1 MSDVVDMP
9 ADDEE
14 FGSGVVKKF
23 MFMNRK
29 APHGTIYALEVL
41 EMVLISAAFDQ
52 DVHLAFL
59 DDGIYQIVKNQQPEA
74 IEMKNFSKTYKALE
88 MYDIEK
94 LYVEKESM
102 DERGLTEDDFIVDVE
117 VLPRAEMAKLIDGM
131 DVVLSA

>member
-1 MSDVVDMP
+1 MSDVMDMP
-9 ADDEE
+9 ADEDE
-14 FGSGVVKKF
+14 FAAGVVKKF

-59 DDGIYQIVKNQQPEA
+59 DDGVYQIVKNQKPEE
-74 IEMKNFSKTYKALE
+74 IEMKNFSKTYRALE
-88 MYDIEK
+88 GYDIEK

-102 DERGLTEDDFIVDVE
+102 EERGLSEDDFIVDVE

>member
-1 MSDVVDMP
+1 MSDVVERP
-9 ADDEE
+9 AEDEA
-14 FGSGVVKKF
+14 SGAGVIKTF

-59 DDGIYQIVKNQQPEA
+59 DDGVFQIVKNQQPEA

-94 LYVEKESM
+94 LFVERESM
-102 DERGLTEDDFIVDVE
+102 EERGLSEDDFIVDVE
-117 VLPRAEMAKLIDGM
+117 ILPRAEMAKLIDGM

>member
-102 DERGLTEDDFIVDVE
+102 DERGLTEDDFLVDVE
-117 VLPRAEMAKLIDGM
+117 ILPRAEMAKLIDGM